1 MEAVSRYRRV
11 TVFGGSGFIGRNV
24 VRRLAGADVVVRVAV
39 RDPEGAAFLKPMG
52 NVGQV
57 VPVAADLRDERL
69 TAAAVAGADAVI
81 NLVGILYES
90 GRQSFDAIHVEGAR
104 QIAAASKTAG
114 AARLIHMSA
123 LGASRDS
130 ASHYARS
137 KAAGEEAVRAAYP
150 EATIMRPSV
159 VFGPEDDFFNR
170 FAVLARLL
178 PALPVFGAAPRLAGG
193 GLLPKIDLWG
203 RGGTHMQPVYVGD
216 VADAF
221 MQALADPGS
230 RGRTYELGGPRVYS
244 FKELMELVLAE
255 TRRKRLLVPV
265 PLSIAGIQ
273 AAFLGLLPRP
283 PLTLDQVWL
292 LRRDNVVSP
301 GASGLAE
308 LGIEPTAVEAIL
320 PTYMDRYRVRGR
332 FGG

>member
-1 MEAVSRYRRV
+1 MEALSRFRRV
-11 TVFGGSGFIGRNV
+11 TVFGGSGFIGRHI
-24 VRRLAGADVVVRVAV
+24 VRRLASAGCVVRVAV

-57 VPVAADLRDERL
+57 VPVLADLTDERL
-69 TAAAVAGADAVI
+69 VAAAVHGSDAVI
-81 NLVGILYES
+81 NLVGILYER
-90 GRQSFDAIHVEGAR
+90 GAQGFDAVHVEGAR
-104 QIAAASKTAG
+104 RIAAAAKAAG
-114 AARLIHMSA
+114 VARLIHMSA
-123 LGASRDS
+123 LGAARDS
-130 ASHYARS
+130 ISHYGRS

-178 PALPVFGAAPRLAGG
+178 PALPVFGAEPRCVRCFP
-193 GLLPKIDLWG
+193 PKIDLWG

-221 MQALADPGS
+221 IHALADPATK
-230 RGRTYELGGPRVYS
+230 GRTYELGGPRIYS
-244 FKELMELVLAE
+244 FKQLMELVLAE

-265 PLSIAGIQ
+265 PLWIAAIK
-273 AAFLGLLPRP
+273 AVFLGLLPKP

-292 LRRDNVVSP
+292 LRQDNVVSP
-301 GASGLAE
+301 NASGLVE
-308 LGIEPTAVEAIL
+308 LGIEATAAEAIL
-320 PTYMDRYRVRGR
+320 PLYLDRYRVKGR
-332 FGG
+332 FAA

>member
-1 MEAVSRYRRV
+1 MEALSRYRRV
-11 TVFGGSGFIGRNV
+11 TVFGGSGFIGRHIV
-24 VRRLAGADVVVRVAV
+24 KRLANAGCVVRVAV
-39 RDPEGAAFLKPMG
+39 RDPEAAAFLKPMG

-57 VPVAADLRDERL
+57 VPVAANMRDEPMV
-69 TAAAVAGADAVI
+69 AAAIQGADAVI

-90 GRQSFDAIHVEGAR
+90 GRQTFDAIHVEGAHR
-104 QIAAASKTAG
+104 IAATAKAAG

-123 LGASRDS
+123 LGASRAS
-130 ASHYARS
+130 ISHYARS

-170 FAVLARLL
+170 FAMLARLL
-178 PALPVFGAAPRLAGG
+178 PALPVFGAEPRCTRCFP
-193 GLLPKIDLWG
+193 PKLDLWG

-221 MQALADPGS
+221 IRALADPGS
-230 RGRTYELGGPRVYS
+230 KGRTYELGGPRIYS
-244 FKELMELVLAE
+244 FKALMDLVLAQ

-265 PLSIAGIQ
+265 PLWIASVQ
-273 AAFLGLLPRP
+273 AVFLGLLPKP

-292 LRRDNVVSP
+292 LRQDNVVSP
-301 GASGLAE
+301 NAPGLAE
-308 LGIEPTAVEAIL
+308 LGIEATAPEAIL
-320 PTYMDRYRVRGR
+320 PLYMDRYRPKGR
-332 FGG
+332 FGA